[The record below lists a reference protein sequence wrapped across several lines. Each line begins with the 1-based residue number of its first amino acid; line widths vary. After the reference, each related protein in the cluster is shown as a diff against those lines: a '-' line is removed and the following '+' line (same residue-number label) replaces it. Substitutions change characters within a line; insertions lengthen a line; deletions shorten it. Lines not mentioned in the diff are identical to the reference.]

1 MRCDNK
7 NNLQD
12 SAPCERCLETIIYL
26 DIKRIVFSSKNNTFI
41 SANPCEITINHIS
54 AGSKFL
60 TKRLINNNINNNI
73 NNKENNKENNNVIK
87 LN

>member
-26 DIKRIVFSSKNNTFI
+26 DIKRIVFSSINNTFI
-41 SANPCEITINHIS
+41 SANPSELTINHIC

-60 TKRLINNNINNNI
+60 TKRLKNDNT
-73 NNKENNKENNNVIK
+73 NNKENNNVI
-87 LN
+87 NIN

>member
-1 MRCDNK
+1 VRCDNK

-26 DIKRIVFSSKNNTFI
+26 DIKRIVFSSRNNTFI
-41 SANPCEITINHIS
+41 SANPCELTINHIS

-60 TKRLINNNINNNI
+60 TKRLKNNNT
-73 NNKENNKENNNVIK
+73 NNKENNNVI
-87 LN
+87 NINININ